1 MASSEWWCV
10 EDADGRPIVDSTNST
25 RLANQ
30 AAADT
35 LASDTAATQG
45 GPLKVVQ
52 YQRTE
57 VTQYDRSVTVTTTAL

>member
-1 MASSEWWCV
+1 MATSEWWCV
-10 EDADGRPIVDSTNST
+10 EDVSGRPIADSTNST

-35 LASDTAATQG
+35 LASQTAAAQG
-45 GPLKVVQ
+45 GPVTVVQ

-57 VTQYDRSVTVTTTAL
+57 VTRYDRSVTVTTTAL